1 MPRLDEIVG
10 KFISRKLVVFLIAT
24 IFIYLGKL
32 ESQQWV
38 EIAMVYVGSQ
48 AAVDLIGQ
56 FKK

>member
-10 KFISRKLVVFLIAT
+10 KLISRKLVVFLIAT

>member
-1 MPRLDEIVG
+1 MSNK